1 MQMLQRA
8 CVIAFIGLLV
18 GGVHAMFAKPI
29 LLKPKEIIGDFPTI
43 PDSNTSPT
51 DTNSA
56 APHQPSGQTPETTTQ
71 AAPKPRKLGLEITL
85 QDALD
90 LQKIGAVFIDARHR
104 PEYEEGHIQG
114 AFLLP
119 ADMFDQGKPECLNFI
134 DPNSYL
140 IIYCSGGECDAS
152 HNTAK
157 MLQQVGYMKTH
168 ILKAGY
174 PAWKDGGHP
183 VATGKPDYE

>member
-1 MQMLQRA
+1 MLQRA
-8 CVIAFIGLLV
+8 CVIAFIGLFV

-29 LLKPKEIIGDFPTI
+29 LLKPAAVKTELPI
-43 PDSNTSPT
+43 PAPPSQTDSPG
-51 DTNSA
+51 NS
-56 APHQPSGQTPETTTQ
+56 TTQ
-71 AAPKPRKLGLEITL
+71 TSSSQHTSGATTQTAPKTRTLGLEITL
-85 QDALD
+85 DDALE
-90 LQKIGAVFIDARHR
+90 LQKLGAVFIDARHR

-134 DPNSYL
+134 DPNSFL
-140 IIYCSGGECDAS
+140 VIYCSGGECDAS

-168 ILKAGY
+168 ILKPGY
-174 PAWKDGGHP
+174 PAWKNAGHP
-183 VATGKPDYE
+183 IGTGKPDYE

>member
-8 CVIAFIGLLV
+8 CVIAFIGLFV

-29 LLKPKEIIGDFPTI
+29 LLKPKEVETI
-43 PDSNTSPT
+43 LPPKVEPNQTNPGTTTSP
-51 DTNSA
+51 N
-56 APHQPSGQTPETTTQ
+56 GQKPETSTQ
-71 AAPKPRKLGLEITL
+71 PAAQPRKLGLEITL
-85 QDALD
+85 EDALD
-90 LQKIGAVFIDARHR
+90 LQKLGAMFIDARHR

-119 ADMFDQGKPECLNFI
+119 ADMFDQGRPAALDYI
-134 DPNSYL
+134 DPSTIL

-168 ILKAGY
+168 ILKPGY

-183 VATGKPDYE
+183 IATGKPDYE